1 MDCVKYYI
9 WHSNKICA
17 STSIDRVFSLQP
29 GYLNELLPDSAPNRP
44 DTLDAL
50 FDGDL
55 PSSALSS
62 DIGIYVLSIAIHKL
76 CLTNPKFY
84 S

>member
-1 MDCVKYYI
+1 MALHNI
-9 WHSNKICA
+9 FA
-17 STSIDRVFSLQP
+17 SISIDPVISLQP
-29 GYLNELLPDSAPNRP
+29 GYLKELLPDSAPTRP

-62 DIGIYVLSIAIHKL
+62 DIGI
-76 CLTNPKFY
+76 
-84 S
+84 